1 MRVLVDVVHPAH
13 VHFFRNPL
21 TLLRSAG
28 HEILITSRDKEC
40 TLELLDQF
48 GIEHQPLTA
57 QTTGVAAMAAELVRR
72 DVALARVARAF
83 RPDVITGLGGVCA
96 AHVGRLLGVRSV
108 VFYDTENAH
117 LQNALT
123 YPFAH
128 RIVVPRCYRGWTPRW
143 KTTRYPGY
151 HELSYLHPTRFSPD
165 REIATRNGVATA
177 SDTYLIRVVSWQ
189 ANHDI
194 GVRGWSPEL
203 LGRVVERLAST
214 GKVLISA
221 ESRLPPALEQYRY
234 RGDVAALHHVIAFCR
249 ATVGESATVASE
261 AAVLGVPSVYA
272 ASVSRGY
279 IDEQQHRYGLT
290 RVVAARTA
298 PVLEAIDGVLATSR
312 AEYGS
317 RRQTLLSDTI
327 DVAAFVAER
336 LQEVAR

>member
-21 TLLRSAG
+21 TLLRVAG
-28 HEILITSRDKEC
+28 HETLVTSRDKEC
-40 TLELLDQF
+40 TLELLDRL

-57 QTTGVAAMAAELVRR
+57 QRTGVAAMAAELVRR
-72 DVALARVARAF
+72 DVALARVARVF
-83 RPDVITGLGGVCA
+83 RPDVIAGLGGVCA
-96 AHVGRLLGVRSV
+96 AHVGRLLDIRSV
-108 VFYDTENAH
+108 VFYDTENAY

-143 KTTRYPGY
+143 KTTRYAGY
-151 HELSYLHPTRFSPD
+151 HELSYLHPERFTPD
-165 REIATRNGVATA
+165 REIAVRNGVATA
-177 SDTYLIRVVSWQ
+177 GETYLIRVVSWQ

-194 GVRGWSPEL
+194 GAQGWSPQL

-214 GKVLISA
+214 GKVLVSA
-221 ESRLPPALEQYRY
+221 EGQLPQALEQYRY

-272 ASVSRGY
+272 ATVSRGY

-290 RVVAARTA
+290 RVVAARPA
-298 PVLEAIDGVLATSR
+298 QVLEAIDDLLAASH
-312 AEYGS
+312 AEYVS
-317 RRQTLLSDTI
+317 RRKALLADTI
-327 DVAAFVAER
+327 DVAAFVADQ
-336 LQEVAR
+336 LQDSAK